1 MPFNAIDTARTG
13 VIDQLVAMY
22 GEAISHT
29 VEHLRQRVEQQS
41 NPLYAY
47 TLGVDSW
54 RAVARRA
61 IPATIPYV
69 ERADL
74 CVMCTLRGME
84 EVYRDTLTVH
94 LRNLCTGEEAPVYDL
109 TDALTSVLSAQEH

>member
-1 MPFNAIDTARTG
+1 VPFNAIDTARTG
-13 VIDQLVAMY
+13 VVDQLVAMY

-29 VEHLRQRVEQQS
+29 VEHLRQHVEQQS
-41 NPLYAY
+41 SPLYAY

-61 IPATIPYV
+61 VPTALPYV
-69 ERADL
+69 DRADL
-74 CVMCTLRGME
+74 CLMCTLRGME

-94 LRNLCTGEEAPVYDL
+94 LRNLCTGEDAPVYDL
-109 TDALTSVLSAQEH
+109 TSALTVVLSPEH